1 MMASYKYFFNFYLAV
16 PRPKYGHCWRDS
28 FTFPMLINV
37 FLQFDPRVTGSLV
50 ARMGPQARLS
60 AYWDLSREP
69 SDSDC
74 NALTH

>member
-1 MMASYKYFFNFYLAV
+1 
-16 PRPKYGHCWRDS
+16 
-28 FTFPMLINV
+28 MLINV

-60 AYWDLSREP
+60 AYWDLSREL
-69 SDSDC
+69 SDSDS